1 MIVTDLF
8 ESTAGS
14 SEDTAKQVYQH
25 MIRKIPE
32 FMYTAPTADVKK
44 AISKAMSF
52 GPQISVPDLATY
64 AYGILKTKDLDEA
77 YAINEGDVST
87 SNLRTMY
94 DLARM
99 AKNYCNPEGQ
109 ESLNELLRI
118 LKWYMDQHDSDAINE
133 GEVSTSNLRTMY
145 DLASMAKN
153 YCNPEGH
160 ESLNELLKIL
170 KWYMDQAEQGV
181 TESSEDNPVANAI
194 TRRILMQRTDLLAK
208 YGPVKV
214 MNAIDDVA
222 DFVGDVE
229 EIGSSDVS
237 GWIRQIEQSLQS
249 MNTELTEFAPSSD
262 DGNDGF
268 SDETLKR
275 LAAQW
280 WNGDEDPRVEQTL
293 MAAGWEIGQDDGYDD
308 GGVFVVQAGDNNG
321 NSYIS
326 WPATELESLAEGGN
340 VFMPDIQ
347 NTPEYKAGFE
357 TGKLPVPY
365 PEGTQQYASYYKG
378 VIDKA
383 TPNLNKGVAEG
394 WRDLFRSKS
403 APAASG
409 ATGSRSLSPTFSA
422 NIPNPATN
430 KPYTNAELRALAGQT
445 ANATVAPT
453 TARTGGKVPGQ
464 ISMTPNAIRKREA
477 RKSVTTTAA
486 AAPNPFGQMANQLQ
500 NYKTSTGGQ
509 VRGTATG
516 LKHTASP
523 DNPNAM
529 PAAAP
534 AAPAATAAPVVKR
547 SVKSSVRPNFAPQNA
562 GYKSV
567 NYAPNVKTGAAM
579 PKPFGV
585 PTARSATRVTSGGP
599 TADEKAKLAR
609 RIAQA
614 VKEPVA
620 EMLKMVET
628 KEDVQRIKKFIDD
641 TFVKYGAVNE
651 STFALRNQILE
662 HVTQVGARRRRDFA
676 AQRTH

>member
-25 MIRKIPE
+25 MIPE

-44 AISKAMSF
+44 AISKAMAF

-99 AKNYCNPEGQ
+99 AKNYCDAEGQ

-118 LKWYMDQHDSDAINE
+118 LKWY
-133 GEVSTSNLRTMY
+133 
-145 DLASMAKN
+145 K
-153 YCNPEGH
+153 
-160 ESLNELLKIL
+160 
-170 KWYMDQAEQGV
+170 DQAEQGV
-181 TESSEDNPVANAI
+181 TESSDDNPVANAI

-249 MNTELTEFAPSSD
+249 
-262 DGNDGF
+262 
-268 SDETLKR
+268 
-275 LAAQW
+275 
-280 WNGDEDPRVEQTL
+280 
-293 MAAGWEIGQDDGYDD
+293 
-308 GGVFVVQAGDNNG
+308 
-321 NSYIS
+321 
-326 WPATELESLAEGGN
+326 LAEGGN
-340 VFMPDIQ
+340 VFMPGIQ

-357 TGKLPVPY
+357 TGKLPVPH

-403 APAASG
+403 ASAAPG
-409 ATGSRSLSPTFSA
+409 PTGSRSLSPTFSA
-422 NIPNPATN
+422 LIPNPATG
-430 KPYTNAELRALAGQT
+430 KPYTNAELRALADQT
-445 ANATVAPT
+445 ATSPIDATAKK
-453 TARTGGKVPGQ
+453 RTGGKKSGEV
-464 ISMTPNAIRKREA
+464 SMTPNAIRKREA
-477 RKSVTTTAA
+477 RKSVTTAVA
-486 AAPNPFGQMANQLQ
+486 PAPNPFGQMVNQLQ

-523 DNPNAM
+523 DNPNAVS
-529 PAAAP
+529 
-534 AAPAATAAPVVKR
+534 TAADNTANPFGKIANQLQNYTTSTGGQVRGTATGLRNTAKSNEPTVVPLAKR
-547 SVKSSVRPNFAPQNA
+547 SVKSAVRPNFAPQNA
-562 GYKSV
+562 GYKGVS
-567 NYAPNVKTGAAM
+567 YAPNVKTGTSM
-579 PKPFGV
+579 PTPLGV
-585 PTARSATRVTSGGP
+585 PAPVARSATKVTSGGP
-599 TADEKAKLAR
+599 TTDEKAKLAR

-620 EMLKMVET
+620 EMLQMVET

-641 TFVKYGAVNE
+641 IFVKHGAVNE
-651 STFALRNQILE
+651 SAFAVRNRILE
-662 HVTQVGARRRRDFA
+662 HVTQVGAQRRREHARMS
-676 AQRTH
+676 